1 VKAHKN
7 RKLWEENEMIG
18 RRHFGLS
25 TLGVASALAASRS
38 AVAQET
44 WPTHPVTVVV
54 PWGPGGS
61 TDTFARLLAARLS
74 VNLGKPFPVDNR
86 FGANGTIGFA
96 SVARARP
103 DGYTVMVATIST
115 YAMAPH
121 LFQLPYDNATAFAG
135 VGQLAQM
142 PMFMVVPKT
151 SPVRTLADY
160 VALAKKN
167 PGRETYANSGAGS
180 STHLAT
186 EMFLQQAGLQ
196 VTEVGYRGG
205 APATQAVINGEAG
218 MVFVVSSGAMGFLQS
233 GDLRAIAVTTRERT
247 PLAPDVPTF
256 AESGFPDYEVVEDL
270 AMLAPAGTPPAIID
284 RLNAACRAAIQA
296 PDVAERLTALAVTPK
311 IKPASEWT
319 TYLAAENAKWRAL
332 IRARD
337 IRVQ

>member
-1 VKAHKN
+1 
-7 RKLWEENEMIG
+7 MIG
-18 RRHFGLS
+18 RRGLS
-25 TLGVASALAASRS
+25 IATMGLASTVIGSRDS
-38 AVAQET
+38 MAQDA
-44 WPTHPVTVVV
+44 WPSRPVTVVV

-61 TDTFARLLAARLS
+61 TDTFARLLGARLS
-74 VNLGKPFPVDNR
+74 SDLGKPFPIDNR

-96 SVARARP
+96 SVARSRP

-121 LFQLPYDNATAFAG
+121 LLQLSYENANAFAG
-135 VGQLAQM
+135 VGLLAQM
-142 PMFMVVPKT
+142 PMFMVVSKN

-167 PGRETYANSGAGS
+167 PGRETYANSGSGS

-218 MVFVVSSGAMGFLQS
+218 MQFVVSSGVMGFLQS
-233 GDLRAIAVTTRERT
+233 GELRAIAVTTRERT

-270 AMLAPAGTPPAIID
+270 AMLAPAGTPAPIVQQ
-284 RLNAACRAAIQA
+284 LNAACAKALQA
-296 PDVAERLTALAVTPK
+296 PEVAERMKSLAVTPGVR
-311 IKPASEWT
+311 PASEWPS
-319 TYLAAENAKWRAL
+319 YLAAENAKWREL
-332 IRARD
+332 IRSRG
-337 IRVQ
+337 ISIQS